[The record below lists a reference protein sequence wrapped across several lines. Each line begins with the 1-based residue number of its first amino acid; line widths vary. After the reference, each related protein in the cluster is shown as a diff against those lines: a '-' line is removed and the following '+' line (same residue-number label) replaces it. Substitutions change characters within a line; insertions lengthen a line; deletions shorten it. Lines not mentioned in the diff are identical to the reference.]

1 MKSVFPLIQPYLI
14 FVFSIFAS
22 YHAAACTM
30 TASISLN
37 VPNPGVV
44 CVGDIITI
52 SAIVNGGTAPYTYSW
67 SNGMNT
73 QSFSVPAPFNQ
84 TLILNVTDAAGCTA
98 LAILHI
104 KIDVWAFNI
113 NYTSL
118 PICQGESVALII
130 STTAFLPGTTYLWST
145 GETTPIIYVTTSGT
159 YSATMMNPNVPCV
172 ATNSVTITFLPFPV
186 PAPQIVG
193 PTTLCPGQTAT
204 LSVAGGPFSSYTW
217 STGSNQPTIQVS
229 DPGLY
234 TVIVENSVG
243 CLGMDDLEILP
254 GDIPP
259 PILSGPSTLCPGQTG
274 TIIVTNS
281 SSYSSF
287 LWNTGATT
295 PAISVNSPGTYTVTV
310 TNAGGCTAEES
321 FTIAPGSANITLTG
335 AATPVTSCIAPNGS
349 INLTVT
355 PPGSYTFSWSN
366 GASTEDINSLP
377 SGSYT
382 VTVTTSNGCT
392 SSATYTVANNSL
404 LPVPTAVPSAA
415 TCGESNGAVSLTV
428 TPPGAYTFLWS
439 NGATTQNLS
448 NIPAGNYSVTV
459 TGSGGCTG
467 QASATVPDI
476 SFIPEISGTASPNTL
491 CIGSNGSISLTVSPS
506 NTYTFNWSNGAT
518 TQDILNLAAG
528 TYSVTV
534 SAGGSCFDSAIFTVD
549 DNTLP
554 PGLSANVTPSVCGL
568 PNGAIGLTVSPGGT
582 YQFNWS
588 NGANTEDLTGL
599 LPGNYSVTVTSPISG
614 CTATAVYNL
623 PNVNTSFS
631 ITGATTPVTNCG
643 LPNGTVDISVFPSG
657 AYSFS
662 WSNGSTTEDLTGVP
676 AGAYSVTV
684 TEAGACSDEASFT
697 VEEQLVFPSVSQT
710 VTAATCGQS
719 NGAID
724 LSVTPSGG
732 YNFLWSNGNTNEDL
746 SNVLAG
752 NYAVTVTGTNACTA
766 TAAIDIPNDTTIFI
780 LSANLVANTSCT
792 SANGAIDLMV
802 FPTGSYLFAWSNGA
816 LSEDLQN
823 IAAGSFSVTVTEG
836 ATCTSTATFEVPD
849 ESGAPDLSVVATQS
863 VCGENNGS
871 LDVSISPSGIYDYL
885 WSTGDTT
892 EDLTDLVPGSY
903 SVTVTDINGCSSF
916 ASTVVADSVVNFS
929 ATGSIL
935 PNNSCVAAN
944 GSIGL
949 TMSIPGNFAFL
960 WSNGATSQ
968 DLQGLAAGS
977 YSVTVALGITCDF
990 SATYDIPDLSESPV
1004 ISENSIPA
1012 MCGQTNGAIDLSV
1025 VPAIGNTFL
1034 WSNGATT
1041 EDLQNIAPGIY
1052 SVACTGANGCIST
1065 DTVEVLNEN
1074 TVISLSALSS
1084 ANTNCVNPNG
1094 ALDLIVSATGSYT
1107 ILWSNGAT
1115 TEDISG
1121 LPSGNY
1127 SATVTDNSGCS
1138 ETVSATVDGPVQP
1151 TVTIGGPTTT
1161 CEGEP
1166 VTLQADTFFL
1176 TYLWSNGATDNSIT
1190 VSQTGTYTVTVTN
1203 AEGCMAT
1210 ASQFLNASAP
1220 PVPVIVI
1227 DTTNCDGTATL
1238 DAGQGYA
1245 SYLWSNG
1252 STASAIAV
1260 SVNGAY
1266 SVTVS
1271 DSLGCTGMAV
1281 GILVLPQPP
1290 QVSILGAGSICQGDT
1305 TILSAPGNFDQYLWS
1320 TGEMTPEI
1328 TIVEGGAY
1336 SVTVIDANGCTAT
1349 DEWIVAQLLSDFVF
1363 IQATACIPQDTGT
1376 VQVVWSNQFGCDSI
1390 VVTSTVLEQP
1400 VFTVLEM
1407 SACEGEVVL
1416 FNGVEIS
1423 AGGSQDFVFTGAN
1436 GCDSIVSVYVLAFPP
1451 VHFNLTATETCW
1463 NSEEGSISVWMLS
1476 GQQPFQYSID
1486 GRAFQDD
1493 PLFTGLAGGNYTVE
1507 VMDANGCMSS
1517 QNTQVPQTPPL
1528 QVVAEDQVLSCDLG
1542 ETTLQPMLISGNP
1555 DDLVWTW
1562 SDGSHN
1568 PWLKVKNAGIYIV
1581 QVDDG
1586 CQAIEIP
1593 IEVFWEE
1600 DYSRS
1605 DFFYIPNCFTP
1616 NGDGINDVFRVFP
1629 GKSFEV
1635 ISFEFRIFDRWG
1647 DEMFATF
1654 DATAGWDGVYRGIQ
1668 RQPAVYVWFVK
1679 AKVLVCGARE
1689 IDVFREGGITIVK

>member
-1 MKSVFPLIQPYLI
+1 MTGLLPGNYSVTVTSPISGCSATAVYNLPNVNNSFSITGSTTPVTNCGLPNGAVDISVFP
-14 FVFSIFAS
+14 SGA
-22 YHAAACTM
+22 
-30 TASISLN
+30 
-37 VPNPGVV
+37 
-44 CVGDIITI
+44 
-52 SAIVNGGTAPYTYSW
+52 YS
-67 SNGMNT
+67 
-73 QSFSVPAPFNQ
+73 
-84 TLILNVTDAAGCTA
+84 
-98 LAILHI
+98 
-104 KIDVWAFNI
+104 
-113 NYTSL
+113 
-118 PICQGESVALII
+118 
-130 STTAFLPGTTYLWST
+130 
-145 GETTPIIYVTTSGT
+145 
-159 YSATMMNPNVPCV
+159 
-172 ATNSVTITFLPFPV
+172 
-186 PAPQIVG
+186 
-193 PTTLCPGQTAT
+193 
-204 LSVAGGPFSSYTW
+204 
-217 STGSNQPTIQVS
+217 
-229 DPGLY
+229 
-234 TVIVENSVG
+234 
-243 CLGMDDLEILP
+243 
-254 GDIPP
+254 
-259 PILSGPSTLCPGQTG
+259 
-274 TIIVTNS
+274 
-281 SSYSSF
+281 
-287 LWNTGATT
+287 
-295 PAISVNSPGTYTVTV
+295 
-310 TNAGGCTAEES
+310 
-321 FTIAPGSANITLTG
+321 
-335 AATPVTSCIAPNGS
+335 
-349 INLTVT
+349 
-355 PPGSYTFSWSN
+355 FSWSN
-366 GASTEDINSLP
+366 GSTTEDLTGIPAGTYS
-377 SGSYT
+377 
-382 VTVTTSNGCT
+382 VTVTEAGACSDEA
-392 SSATYTVANNSL
+392 SFTVEEQL
-404 LPVPTAVPSAA
+404 VLPSVSQTVTAA
-415 TCGESNGAVSLTV
+415 TCGQSNGAVSLTV

-448 NIPAGNYSVTV
+448 NIPAGSYIVTV

-467 QASATVPDI
+467 QASATVPDN
-476 SFIPEISGTASPNTL
+476 SFIPDISGTASPNTL
-491 CIGSNGSISLTVSPS
+491 CIGSNGSISITVSPA

-534 SAGGSCFDSAIFTVD
+534 SAGGSCFDSAIFTL
-549 DNTLP
+549 DNNTQP

-614 CTATAVYNL
+614 CTATAVYNV
-623 PNVNTSFS
+623 PNNNTSFS
-631 ITGATTPVTNCG
+631 LTGTTTPVTNCG
-643 LPNGTVDISVFPSG
+643 QPNGAVDISVFPSG

-662 WSNGSTTEDLTGVP
+662 WSNGSTTEDLTGIP
-676 AGAYSVTV
+676 AGTYSVTV

-697 VEEQLVFPSVSQT
+697 VEEQLVLPSVSQT
-710 VTAATCGQS
+710 ATAATCGQS

-724 LSVTPSGG
+724 LSVSPSGV
-732 YNFLWSNGNTNEDL
+732 YSYLWSNGSTNEDL
-746 SNVLAG
+746 SNVVAG
-752 NYAVTVTGTNACTA
+752 NYMVTVTGTNACTA

-792 SANGAIDLMV
+792 SANGAIDLNIS
-802 FPTGSYLFAWSNGA
+802 PTGNYLFAWSNGA
-816 LSEDLQN
+816 TSEDLQN

-836 ATCTSTATFEVPD
+836 ATCTSTATFEVPN

-903 SVTVTDINGCSSF
+903 SVTVTDTNGCSSI
-916 ASTVVADSVVNFS
+916 ASTVVAGSVVNFS
-929 ATGSIL
+929 ATGSIV
-935 PNNSCVAAN
+935 PNNSCAAAN

-949 TMSIPGNFAFL
+949 TMSIPGNFTFL

-977 YSVTVALGITCDF
+977 YSVTVTLGITCDF

-1004 ISENSIPA
+1004 ISENSVPA

-1025 VPAIGNTFL
+1025 MPATGNTFL

-1052 SVACTGANGCIST
+1052 SVTCTGANGCIST

-1074 TVISLSALSS
+1074 TVISLSALPS
-1084 ANTNCVNPNG
+1084 ANTSCVSPNG
-1094 ALDLIVSATGSYT
+1094 ALDLTVSATGSYT

-1121 LPSGNY
+1121 IPSGNY
-1127 SATVTDNSGCS
+1127 SVTVTDISGCS
-1138 ETVSATVDGPVQP
+1138 ETVSATVDGPVQ
-1151 TVTIGGPTTT
+1151 
-1161 CEGEP
+1161 
-1166 VTLQADTFFL
+1166 
-1176 TYLWSNGATDNSIT
+1176 
-1190 VSQTGTYTVTVTN
+1190 
-1203 AEGCMAT
+1203 
-1210 ASQFLNASAP
+1210 P

-1252 STASAIAV
+1252 STAPAIVV

-1266 SVTVS
+1266 TVTVS

-1281 GILVLPQPP
+1281 GNLVLPQPP
-1290 QVSILGAGSICQGDT
+1290 QVTILGAGSICQGDS

-1328 TIVEGGAY
+1328 TIAEGGVY
-1336 SVTVIDANGCTAT
+1336 SVTVIDSNGCTAT

-1363 IQATACIPQDTGT
+1363 IQTTACFPQDTGT

-1407 SACEGEVVL
+1407 SACEGESVL
-1416 FNGVEIS
+1416 FNGVEIP
-1423 AGGSQDFVFTGAN
+1423 AGDSQDFVFTGAN

-1451 VHFNLTATETCW
+1451 VNFNLTATKTCW
-1463 NSEEGSISVWMLS
+1463 NSEDGSISVWMLS

-1486 GRAFQDD
+1486 GGAFQDD
-1493 PLFTGLAGGNYTVE
+1493 PLFTGLPGGNYTLE
-1507 VMDANGCMSS
+1507 VMDANGCISP

-1528 QVVAEDQVLSCDLG
+1528 QVVAEDRVLSCDLG

-1562 SDGSHN
+1562 PDGSHN
-1568 PWLKVKNAGIYIV
+1568 PWLKVKDAGTYIV

-1586 CQAIEIP
+1586 CQVIEIP
-1593 IEVFWEE
+1593 IEVTWEE

-1647 DEMFATF
+1647 MRCSPLSMLRQ
-1654 DATAGWDGVYRGIQ
+1654 AGTG
-1668 RQPAVYVWFVK
+1668 FT
-1679 AKVLVCGARE
+1679 
-1689 IDVFREGGITIVK
+1689 GGFKDSRRFMSGS